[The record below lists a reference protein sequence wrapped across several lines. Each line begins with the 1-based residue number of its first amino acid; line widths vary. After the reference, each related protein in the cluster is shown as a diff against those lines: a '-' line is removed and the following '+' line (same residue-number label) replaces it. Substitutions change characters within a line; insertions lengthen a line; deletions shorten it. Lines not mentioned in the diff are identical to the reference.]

1 MVDKKKKKMVITTL
15 VCVLVFI
22 AVGYALLTQAI
33 KVGVEGTLNGVWDV
47 YISDI
52 KLKNSTGR
60 AQEVNPASVSN
71 KVNANFEVDLY
82 MPGDSVEYEVTVK
95 NDGNIDAT
103 LRTVTTN
110 ATNTNEDI
118 RFTHTIKQ
126 GEVLKKESETK
137 FTFKIVFDERATTLP
152 TNSDPIEVTMKLD
165 YLQNTGNSLY
175 VPTNITT
182 DNTCFSYNASGV
194 ITKYDYSCGNEVSI
208 PESIDGVNIKSI
220 ANNAF
225 VASDNTKPL
234 QSINMENA
242 SYLTTFSFSDFTNL
256 KHATLPRTL
265 VEIPQMAFFNCP
277 LTTINLPG
285 TVEKIGNYAFKGTS
299 LSGSLYLPNSL
310 KTIGVRAFASLKLT
324 GTLTIP
330 DSVTTIS
337 NEAFNNNKFTKLV
350 IGQNS
355 SLTTIGDYAFS
366 GTSLSGSLY
375 LPNSLKT
382 IGVRAFAS
390 LKLTGT
396 LTIPDSVTTISSEA
410 FYNNKFTKLVIGQNS
425 SLTTIGNNAFRNNQI
440 SNAIALPKSL
450 TTVGYNAFRAN
461 SISKLALN
469 YGLKSIGYEAFESN
483 KITGTINIPVTVE
496 KIDTQA
502 FNSNQIE
509 AVIFNK
515 NSALT
520 TLGSYAFAQNK
531 ISNAIMMPKGLT
543 KISSYVFS
551 NNTISS
557 LSFEEGS
564 VATVIERNAFSAQ
577 SNSIKGKL
585 EIPASVTSIDFWAF
599 TRALNVESLTFGE
612 NSKLTT
618 LGEAVFTNNII
629 KKVVIPS
636 SLVSINWGGQRGS
649 FTQAGI
655 EELIFEEN
663 SHLEKIDALAFQ
675 LNKISKVVIPKSVK
689 TIGVQA
695 FHSNQIASLTFEA
708 GSVLTTV
715 GEQAFSI
722 NALTTEGLGKLPS
735 TLTSLATNAFLRNP
749 GLTQITLTSPTDI
762 EGWPDGGTADV
773 YYGNDKLAKIV
784 YER

>member
-15 VCVLVFI
+15 VCVLVFM

-265 VEIPQMAFFNCP
+265 VEIPQKAFFNCP

-299 LSGSLYLPNSL
+299 FSGSLYLPNSL
-310 KTIGVRAFASLKLT
+310 KTIGIGAFDSLKLT

-337 NEAFNNNKFTKLV
+337 NEAF
-350 IGQNS
+350 
-355 SLTTIGDYAFS
+355 
-366 GTSLSGSLY
+366 
-375 LPNSLKT
+375 
-382 IGVRAFAS
+382 
-390 LKLTGT
+390 
-396 LTIPDSVTTISSEA
+396 
-410 FYNNKFTKLVIGQNS
+410 YNNKFTKLVISQNS

-440 SNAIALPKSL
+440 SNAIALPKSV
-450 TTVGYNAFRAN
+450 TTIGNNTFCNN
-461 SISKLALN
+461 SIPKLALN
-469 YGLKSIGYEAFESN
+469 YGLKSIGNYAFGTN

-496 KIDTQA
+496 KIDAQA
-502 FNSNQIE
+502 FKSNQIK

-520 TLGSYAFAQNK
+520 TLGSYAFYNNK

-564 VATVIERNAFSAQ
+564 VATVIERDAFSTQ

-599 TRALNVESLTFGE
+599 SGALNVESLTFGE

-618 LGEAVFTNNII
+618 LGEAVFTGNTI
-629 KKVVIPS
+629 KKVIIPS
-636 SLVSINWGGQRGS
+636 SLVSINWGGQGGS

-663 SHLEKIDALAFQ
+663 SHLEKIDRLAFQ

-689 TIGVQA
+689 TIGVRA
-695 FHSNQIASLTFEA
+695 FSSNRIASLTFEE
-708 GSVLTTV
+708 GSVLTTI
-715 GEQAFSI
+715 GGGAFS
-722 NALTTEGLGKLPS
+722 NNSLTTEGLGKLPS
-735 TLTSLATNAFLRNP
+735 SLTTLDTSAFVLNSAI
-749 GLTQITLTSPTDI
+749 TQITLTSPTDI
-762 EGWPDGGTADV
+762 EGWPDGGTIDV
-773 YYGNDKLAKIV
+773 SGYNNKFANIV

>member
-265 VEIPQMAFFNCP
+265 VEIPQKAFFNCP

-310 KTIGVRAFASLKLT
+310 KTIGIGVFDSLKLT

-337 NEAFNNNKFTKLV
+337 NEAF
-350 IGQNS
+350 
-355 SLTTIGDYAFS
+355 
-366 GTSLSGSLY
+366 
-375 LPNSLKT
+375 
-382 IGVRAFAS
+382 
-390 LKLTGT
+390 
-396 LTIPDSVTTISSEA
+396 
-410 FYNNKFTKLVIGQNS
+410 YNNKFTKLVISQNS

-440 SNAIALPKSL
+440 SNAIALPKSV
-450 TTVGYNAFRAN
+450 TTIGNNTFCNN
-461 SISKLALN
+461 SIPVLALN
-469 YGLKSIGYEAFESN
+469 YGLKSIGSHAFDTN

-502 FNSNQIE
+502 FKSNQIE

-531 ISNAIMMPKGLT
+531 ISNVIMIPKNLKALQEFT
-543 KISSYVFS
+543 FWSNKISGV
-551 NNTISS
+551 T
-557 LSFEEGS
+557 FEEGS
-564 VATVIERNAFSAQ
+564 QLKSIGKRAFQANRD
-577 SNSIKGKL
+577 SNGSTMTGSL
-585 EIPASVTSIDFWAF
+585 NIPPS
-599 TRALNVESLTFGE
+599 VESVGVMAFKEALKNIDELNFGE
-612 NSKLTT
+612 NSQLKTIYS
-618 LGEAVFTNNII
+618 AAFASSHI
-629 KKVVIPS
+629 KKVTIPKS
-636 SLVSINWGGQRGS
+636 VTTIEK
-649 FTQAGI
+649 TQSQGAAFESAGI
-655 EELIFEEN
+655 EELIFEEGSQLETIDNAVFSQN
-663 SHLEKIDALAFQ
+663 S
-675 LNKISKVVIPKSVK
+675 ISKVVIPKSVK
-689 TIGVQA
+689 TINSSA
-695 FHSNQIASLTFEA
+695 FYRNRISSLTFEE
-708 GSVLTTV
+708 GSQLTTI
-715 GEQAFSI
+715 GNEAFNNNS
-722 NALTTEGLGKLPS
+722 LTNDGLGKLPS
-735 TLTSLATNAFLRNP
+735 TLTTLATNAFILNP
-749 GLTQITLTSPTDI
+749 SLTKITLTSPTDI
-762 EGWPDGGTADV
+762 EGWPDGSTVDGKTV
-773 YYGNDKLAKIV
+773 T

>member
-15 VCVLVFI
+15 VSVLVFI

-242 SYLTTFSFSDFTNL
+242 SYLTTFSFSNFTNL

-265 VEIPQMAFFNCP
+265 VEIPQKAFFNCP

-285 TVEKIGNYAFKGTS
+285 TVEKIDNYAFKGTS

-310 KTIGVRAFASLKLT
+310 KTIGISAFDSLKLT

-330 DSVTTIS
+330 DSVTTIL
-337 NEAFNNNKFTKLV
+337 N
-350 IGQNS
+350 
-355 SLTTIGDYAFS
+355 
-366 GTSLSGSLY
+366 
-375 LPNSLKT
+375 
-382 IGVRAFAS
+382 
-390 LKLTGT
+390 
-396 LTIPDSVTTISSEA
+396 EA
-410 FYNNKFTKLVIGQNS
+410 FYNNKFTKLVIGPNS
-425 SLTTIGNNAFRNNQI
+425 GLTTIGNNAFRNNQI

-450 TTVGYNAFRAN
+450 TTVGNSAFRDN

-469 YGLKSIGYEAFESN
+469 YGLKSIGTCTFEAN

-496 KIDTQA
+496 KIDAQA
-502 FNSNQIE
+502 FKSNQIE
-509 AVIFNK
+509 AVIFSK

-520 TLGSYAFAQNK
+520 TLGSYAFSNNK

-564 VATVIERNAFSAQ
+564 VATVIERNAFSGQAK
-577 SNSIKGKL
+577 SIKGTL

-599 TRALNVESLTFGE
+599 TGALDVNLLTFGE
-612 NSKLTT
+612 NSKLIT

-636 SLVSINWGGQRGS
+636 SLVTVGSGGQGGA
-649 FTQAGI
+649 FTNAGI

-663 SHLEKIDALAFQ
+663 SHLETIATRAFQ
-675 LNKISKVVIPKSVK
+675 LNKISSVVIPKSVK
-689 TIGVQA
+689 TIGTQA
-695 FHSNQIASLTFEA
+695 FHANRIASLTFEA
-708 GSVLTTV
+708 GSVLTTI
-715 GEQAFSI
+715 GDQAFSL
-722 NALTTEGLGKLPS
+722 NALTTEGLGKLPN
-735 TLTSLATNAFLRNP
+735 TLTSLVTNAFSGNAR
-749 GLTQITLTSPTDI
+749 LTQITLTSPTDI
-762 EGWPDGGTADV
+762 EGWPDGGTV
-773 YYGNDKLAKIV
+773 NGKTV
-784 YER
+784 TYER

>member
-220 ANNAF
+220 ATNAF

-265 VEIPQMAFFNCP
+265 VEIPQKAFFNCP

-310 KTIGVRAFASLKLT
+310 KTIGISAFE
-324 GTLTIP
+324 G
-330 DSVTTIS
+330 
-337 NEAFNNNKFTKLV
+337 
-350 IGQNS
+350 
-355 SLTTIGDYAFS
+355 
-366 GTSLSGSLY
+366 
-375 LPNSLKT
+375 
-382 IGVRAFAS
+382 

-469 YGLKSIGYEAFESN
+469 YGLRSIGYEAFESN

-496 KIDTQA
+496 KIDAQA
-502 FNSNQIE
+502 FKSNQIE

-520 TLGSYAFAQNK
+520 TLGSYAFSNNK

-564 VATVIERNAFSAQ
+564 VATVIERNAFSGQAK
-577 SNSIKGKL
+577 SIKGKL

-599 TRALNVESLTFGE
+599 TGALDVNLLTFGE
-612 NSKLTT
+612 NSKLIT

-636 SLVSINWGGQRGS
+636 SLVTVGSGGQGGA
-649 FTQAGI
+649 FTNAGI

-663 SHLEKIDALAFQ
+663 SHLETIATRAFQ
-675 LNKISKVVIPKSVK
+675 INKISSVVIPKSVK
-689 TIGVQA
+689 TISFNA
-695 FHSNQIASLTFEA
+695 FGNNAIKNLSFEA
-708 GSVLTTV
+708 GSVLTTI
-715 GEQAFSI
+715 GDQAFSL

-735 TLTSLATNAFLRNP
+735 TLTSLGINTFSGNAR
-749 GLTQITLTSPTDI
+749 LTQITLTSPTDI
-762 EGWPDGGTADV
+762 EGWPDGGTVDV
-773 YYGNDKLAKIV
+773 YYGKLAKIV

>member
-60 AQEVNPASVSN
+60 AQELNPAYVSN

-242 SYLTTFSFSDFTNL
+242 SYLTTFTFSDFTNL
-256 KHATLPRTL
+256 KYATLPKTL
-265 VEIPQMAFFNCP
+265 VEIPQAAFFNCP
-277 LTTINLPG
+277 LTTINLPD

-310 KTIGVRAFASLKLT
+310 KTIGVGAFDSLKLT

-337 NEAFNNNKFTKLV
+337 N
-350 IGQNS
+350 
-355 SLTTIGDYAFS
+355 
-366 GTSLSGSLY
+366 
-375 LPNSLKT
+375 
-382 IGVRAFAS
+382 
-390 LKLTGT
+390 
-396 LTIPDSVTTISSEA
+396 EA

-440 SNAIALPKSL
+440 SNAIVLPKSVI
-450 TTVGYNAFRAN
+450 TIGNNTFCNN

-469 YGLKSIGYEAFESN
+469 YGLKSIGNYAFGTN

-496 KIDTQA
+496 KIDAQA
-502 FNSNQIE
+502 FQSNQIE

-515 NSALT
+515 NSTLT
-520 TLGSYAFAQNK
+520 TLGSYAFAENK
-531 ISNAIMMPKGLT
+531 ISNVIMIPKNLKALQEFT
-543 KISSYVFS
+543 FFSNKISGV
-551 NNTISS
+551 T
-557 LSFEEGS
+557 FEEGS
-564 VATVIERNAFSAQ
+564 QLKSIGKRAFQLNYDSNGATITGSLN
-577 SNSIKGKL
+577 
-585 EIPASVTSIDFWAF
+585 IPPS
-599 TRALNVESLTFGE
+599 VESIGSMAFKEALKNIDELNFGE
-612 NSKLTT
+612 NSQLKTISN
-618 LGEAVFTNNII
+618 AAFASSHI
-629 KKVVIPS
+629 KKVTIPKS
-636 SLVSINWGGQRGS
+636 VTTMERNMSQGAAFES
-649 FTQAGI
+649 AGI
-655 EELIFEEN
+655 EELIFEEGSQLETIDNAVFSQN
-663 SHLEKIDALAFQ
+663 S
-675 LNKISKVVIPKSVK
+675 ISKVVIPKSVK
-689 TIGVQA
+689 TINSRA
-695 FHSNQIASLTFEA
+695 FYRNRISSLTFEE
-708 GSVLTTV
+708 GSQLTTI
-715 GEQAFSI
+715 GNEAFNNNS
-722 NALTTEGLGKLPS
+722 LTNDGLGKLPS
-735 TLTSLATNAFLRNP
+735 TLTTLATNAFILNP
-749 GLTQITLTSPTDI
+749 SLTKITLTSPTDI
-762 EGWPDGGTADV
+762 EGWPDGSTVDGKTV
-773 YYGNDKLAKIV
+773 T

>member
-220 ANNAF
+220 ATNAF

-265 VEIPQMAFFNCP
+265 VEIPQKAFFNCP

-285 TVEKIGNYAFKGTS
+285 TVEKIGNYAFKKTS

-310 KTIGVRAFASLKLT
+310 KTIGIGAFDSLKLT

-337 NEAFNNNKFTKLV
+337 NEAF
-350 IGQNS
+350 
-355 SLTTIGDYAFS
+355 
-366 GTSLSGSLY
+366 
-375 LPNSLKT
+375 
-382 IGVRAFAS
+382 
-390 LKLTGT
+390 
-396 LTIPDSVTTISSEA
+396 
-410 FYNNKFTKLVIGQNS
+410 YNNKFTKLVISQNS

-440 SNAIALPKSL
+440 SNAIALPKSV
-450 TTVGYNAFRAN
+450 TTIGNNTFCNN
-461 SISKLALN
+461 SIPELALN
-469 YGLKSIGYEAFESN
+469 YGLKSIGNYAFGTN

-496 KIDTQA
+496 KIDAQA
-502 FNSNQIE
+502 FKSNQIE

-515 NSALT
+515 DSALT
-520 TLGSYAFAQNK
+520 TLGSYAFSQNK

-564 VATVIERNAFSAQ
+564 VATVIERNAFSGQAK
-577 SNSIKGKL
+577 SIKGTL

-599 TRALNVESLTFGE
+599 TGALDVNLLTFGE
-612 NSKLTT
+612 NSKLIT

-636 SLVSINWGGQRGS
+636 SLVTVGSGGQGGA
-649 FTQAGI
+649 FTNAGI

-663 SHLEKIDALAFQ
+663 SHLETIETRAFQ
-675 LNKISKVVIPKSVK
+675 INKISSVVIPKSVK
-689 TIGVQA
+689 TISFNA
-695 FHSNQIASLTFEA
+695 FSHNTIKNLSFEA
-708 GSVLTTV
+708 GSVLTTI
-715 GEQAFSI
+715 GKEAFSL
-722 NALTTEGLGKLPS
+722 NALTTEGLGKLPN
-735 TLTSLATNAFLRNP
+735 TLTSLATNAFSANA

-762 EGWPDGGTADV
+762 EGWPDGGTVDV
-773 YYGNDKLAKIV
+773 YYGKLAKIV

>member
-15 VCVLVFI
+15 VCVLVFM

-220 ANNAF
+220 ANDAF

-256 KHATLPRTL
+256 KHTTLPKTL
-265 VEIPQMAFFNCP
+265 VEIPQAAFFNCP
-277 LTTINLPG
+277 LTTINLPD
-285 TVEKIGNYAFKGTS
+285 TVEKIDNYAFGGTS

-310 KTIGVRAFASLKLT
+310 KTIGISAFEGLKLT

-337 NEAFNNNKFTKLV
+337 N
-350 IGQNS
+350 
-355 SLTTIGDYAFS
+355 
-366 GTSLSGSLY
+366 
-375 LPNSLKT
+375 
-382 IGVRAFAS
+382 
-390 LKLTGT
+390 
-396 LTIPDSVTTISSEA
+396 EA

-469 YGLKSIGYEAFESN
+469 YGLKSIGYEAFEGN

-496 KIDTQA
+496 KIDAQA
-502 FNSNQIE
+502 FRFNQIE

-520 TLGSYAFAQNK
+520 TLGYYAFAQNK
-531 ISNAIMMPKGLT
+531 ISNVIMIPKNLKAIQEFT
-543 KISSYVFS
+543 FWSNIISGV
-551 NNTISS
+551 T
-557 LSFEEGS
+557 FEEGS
-564 VATVIERNAFSAQ
+564 QLKSIGKRAFQANYDSNGATITGSLN
-577 SNSIKGKL
+577 
-585 EIPASVTSIDFWAF
+585 IPPS
-599 TRALNVESLTFGE
+599 VESIGFMAFKEALKNIDELNFGE
-612 NSKLTT
+612 NSQLKTIYS
-618 LGEAVFTNNII
+618 AAFASSHI
-629 KKVVIPS
+629 KKVTIPKS
-636 SLVSINWGGQRGS
+636 VTTIEK
-649 FTQAGI
+649 TQSQGAAFESAGI
-655 EELIFEEN
+655 EELIFEEGSQLETIDNAVFSQN
-663 SHLEKIDALAFQ
+663 S
-675 LNKISKVVIPKSVK
+675 ISKVVIPKSVK
-689 TIGVQA
+689 TINPLA
-695 FHSNQIASLTFEA
+695 FYRNRISSLTFEE
-708 GSVLTTV
+708 GSQLTTI
-715 GEQAFSI
+715 GNGAFNNNS
-722 NALTTEGLGKLPS
+722 LTNDGLGKLPS
-735 TLTSLATNAFLRNP
+735 TLTTLATNAFISNP
-749 GLTQITLTSPTDI
+749 SLTKITLTSPTDI
-762 EGWPDGGTADV
+762 DGWADGSTVDGKTV
-773 YYGNDKLAKIV
+773 T

>member
-242 SYLTTFSFSDFTNL
+242 SYLTTFSFSNFTNL

-265 VEIPQMAFFNCP
+265 VEIPQKAFFNCP

-285 TVEKIGNYAFKGTS
+285 TVEKIDNYAFKGTS

-310 KTIGVRAFASLKLT
+310 KTIGISAFEGLKLT
-324 GTLTIP
+324 RTLTIP

-337 NEAFNNNKFTKLV
+337 NEAFYNDKFTKLV
-350 IGQNS
+350 IG
-355 SLTTIGDYAFS
+355 
-366 GTSLSGSLY
+366 
-375 LPNSLKT
+375 P
-382 IGVRAFAS
+382 
-390 LKLTGT
+390 
-396 LTIPDSVTTISSEA
+396 
-410 FYNNKFTKLVIGQNS
+410 NS

-461 SISKLALN
+461 SIPKLALN

-502 FNSNQIE
+502 FRKNQIE

-520 TLGSYAFAQNK
+520 TLGSYAFSNNK

-564 VATVIERNAFSAQ
+564 VATVIERNAFSDQAK
-577 SNSIKGKL
+577 SIKGTL
-585 EIPASVTSIDFWAF
+585 EIPASVTSINFWAF
-599 TRALNVESLTFGE
+599 TGALNVESLTFGE
-612 NSKLTT
+612 NSKLIT

-636 SLVSINWGGQRGS
+636 SLVTIGSGGQGGA
-649 FTQAGI
+649 FTNAGI

-663 SHLEKIDALAFQ
+663 SHLETIATRAFQ
-675 LNKISKVVIPKSVK
+675 INKISSVVIPKSVK
-689 TIGVQA
+689 TISFNA
-695 FHSNQIASLTFEA
+695 FGNNTIKNLSFEA

-715 GEQAFSI
+715 GEQAFSM
-722 NALTTEGLGKLPS
+722 NALTTEGLGKLPN
-735 TLTSLATNAFLRNP
+735 TLTSLGINTFSGNAR
-749 GLTQITLTSPTDI
+749 LTQITLTSPTDI
-762 EGWPDGGTADV
+762 EGWPDGGTVDV
-773 YYGNDKLAKIV
+773 YYGKLAKIV

>member
-15 VCVLVFI
+15 VCVLVFM

-265 VEIPQMAFFNCP
+265 VEIPQKAFFNCP

-310 KTIGVRAFASLKLT
+310 KTIGISAFEGLKLT

-337 NEAFNNNKFTKLV
+337 NEAF
-350 IGQNS
+350 
-355 SLTTIGDYAFS
+355 
-366 GTSLSGSLY
+366 
-375 LPNSLKT
+375 
-382 IGVRAFAS
+382 
-390 LKLTGT
+390 
-396 LTIPDSVTTISSEA
+396 
-410 FYNNKFTKLVIGQNS
+410 YNDKFTKLVIGQNS

-496 KIDTQA
+496 KIDAQA
-502 FNSNQIE
+502 FRLNQIE

-520 TLGSYAFAQNK
+520 TLGYYAFAQNK
-531 ISNAIMMPKGLT
+531 ISNVIMIPKNLKAIQEFT
-543 KISSYVFS
+543 FWSNIISGV
-551 NNTISS
+551 T
-557 LSFEEGS
+557 FEEGS
-564 VATVIERNAFSAQ
+564 QLKSIGKRAFQFNYDSNGATITGSLN
-577 SNSIKGKL
+577 
-585 EIPASVTSIDFWAF
+585 IPPS
-599 TRALNVESLTFGE
+599 VESIGFMAFKEALKNIDELNFGE
-612 NSKLTT
+612 NSQLKTIYS
-618 LGEAVFTNNII
+618 AAFASSHI
-629 KKVVIPS
+629 KKVTIPKS
-636 SLVSINWGGQRGS
+636 VTTIEK
-649 FTQAGI
+649 TQSQGAAFESAGI
-655 EELIFEEN
+655 EELIFEEGSQLETIDNAVFSQN
-663 SHLEKIDALAFQ
+663 S
-675 LNKISKVVIPKSVK
+675 ISKVVIPKSVK
-689 TIGVQA
+689 TINPLA
-695 FHSNQIASLTFEA
+695 FYRNRISSLTFEE
-708 GSVLTTV
+708 GSQLTTI
-715 GEQAFSI
+715 GNEAFNNNS
-722 NALTTEGLGKLPS
+722 LTNDGLGKLPS
-735 TLTSLATNAFLRNP
+735 TLTTLATNAFISNP
-749 GLTQITLTSPTDI
+749 SLTKITLTSPTDI
-762 EGWPDGGTADV
+762 DGWADGSTVDGKTV
-773 YYGNDKLAKIV
+773 T

>member
-265 VEIPQMAFFNCP
+265 VEIPQKAFFNCP

-310 KTIGVRAFASLKLT
+310 KTIGISAFE
-324 GTLTIP
+324 G
-330 DSVTTIS
+330 
-337 NEAFNNNKFTKLV
+337 
-350 IGQNS
+350 
-355 SLTTIGDYAFS
+355 
-366 GTSLSGSLY
+366 
-375 LPNSLKT
+375 
-382 IGVRAFAS
+382 

-502 FNSNQIE
+502 FKSNQIE

-520 TLGSYAFAQNK
+520 TLGSYAFSNNK

-564 VATVIERNAFSAQ
+564 VATVIERNAFSEQAK
-577 SNSIKGKL
+577 SIKGTL

-599 TRALNVESLTFGE
+599 TGALDVNLLTFGE
-612 NSKLTT
+612 NSKLIT

-636 SLVSINWGGQRGS
+636 SLVTVGSGGQGGA
-649 FTQAGI
+649 FTNAGI

-663 SHLEKIDALAFQ
+663 SHLETIETRAFQ
-675 LNKISKVVIPKSVK
+675 INKISSVVIPKSVK
-689 TIGVQA
+689 TISFNA
-695 FHSNQIASLTFEA
+695 FGNNAIKNLSFEA
-708 GSVLTTV
+708 GSVLTTI
-715 GEQAFSI
+715 GDQAFSL
-722 NALTTEGLGKLPS
+722 NALTTEGLGKLPN
-735 TLTSLATNAFLRNP
+735 TLTSLATNAFSANA
-749 GLTQITLTSPTDI
+749 GLTQITLTSPTDL
-762 EGWPDGGTADV
+762 EGWPDGGTVDV
-773 YYGNDKLAKIV
+773 YYGKLAKIV

>member
-60 AQEVNPASVSN
+60 AQELNPAYVSN

-103 LRTVTTN
+103 LRTIATN

-137 FTFKIVFDERATTLP
+137 FTFKIVFDEKATTLP
-152 TNSDPIEVTMKLD
+152 INSDPIEVTMKLD

-208 PESIDGVNIKSI
+208 PESIDGVNINSI

-242 SYLTTFSFSDFTNL
+242 SYLTTFTFSDFTNL
-256 KHATLPRTL
+256 KYATLPKTL
-265 VEIPQMAFFNCP
+265 VEIPQKAFFNCP
-277 LTTINLPG
+277 LTTINLPD
-285 TVEKIGNYAFKGTS
+285 TVEKIDNYAFKGTS
-299 LSGSLYLPNSL
+299 LSGSLYLPKSL
-310 KTIGVRAFASLKLT
+310 KTIGVGAFDSLKLT

-337 NEAFNNNKFTKLV
+337 NEAF
-350 IGQNS
+350 
-355 SLTTIGDYAFS
+355 
-366 GTSLSGSLY
+366 
-375 LPNSLKT
+375 
-382 IGVRAFAS
+382 
-390 LKLTGT
+390 
-396 LTIPDSVTTISSEA
+396 
-410 FYNNKFTKLVIGQNS
+410 YNNKFTKLVISQNS

-450 TTVGYNAFRAN
+450 TTIGYNAFRAN

-469 YGLKSIGYEAFESN
+469 YGLRSIGYEAFESN

-502 FNSNQIE
+502 FKSNQIE

-551 NNTISS
+551 SNTISS

-564 VATVIERNAFSAQ
+564 VATVIERNAFSDQA
-577 SNSIKGKL
+577 NSIKGTL
-585 EIPASVTSIDFWAF
+585 EIPASVTSINFWAF
-599 TRALNVESLTFGE
+599 THALNVESLTFGE

-636 SLVSINWGGQRGS
+636 SLVTVGSGGQGGA
-649 FTQAGI
+649 FTNAGI

-663 SHLEKIDALAFQ
+663 SHLETIATRAFQ
-675 LNKISKVVIPKSVK
+675 INKISSVVIPKSVK
-689 TIGVQA
+689 TISFNA
-695 FHSNQIASLTFEA
+695 FGNNAIKNLSFEA
-708 GSVLTTV
+708 GSVLTTI
-715 GEQAFSI
+715 GEQAFSS
-722 NALTTEGLGKLPS
+722 NALTTEGLGKLPN
-735 TLTSLATNAFLRNP
+735 TLTSLGTNAFSANK
-749 GLTQITLTSPTDI
+749 GLTQITLTSPTDL
-762 EGWPDGGTADV
+762 EGWTNGSTVDGKTV
-773 YYGNDKLAKIV
+773 T

>member
-15 VCVLVFI
+15 ACVLVFI

-33 KVGVEGTLNGVWDV
+33 KVVLEGTLNGVWDV

-182 DNTCFSYNASGV
+182 DNTCFSYNTSGV

-225 VASDNTKPL
+225 VASDNTRPL

-265 VEIPQMAFFNCP
+265 VEIPQKAFFNCP
-277 LTTINLPG
+277 LTTINLPD

-310 KTIGVRAFASLKLT
+310 KTIGIGAFDSLKLT

-355 SLTTIGDYAFS
+355 SLTTIG
-366 GTSLSGSLY
+366 
-375 LPNSLKT
+375 
-382 IGVRAFAS
+382 
-390 LKLTGT
+390 
-396 LTIPDSVTTISSEA
+396 
-410 FYNNKFTKLVIGQNS
+410 
-425 SLTTIGNNAFRNNQI
+425 NNAFRNNQI
-440 SNAIALPKSL
+440 SNAIALPKL
-450 TTVGYNAFRAN
+450 VATVGYNAFRAN
-461 SISKLALN
+461 SIPKLALN

-502 FNSNQIE
+502 FRKNQIE

-520 TLGSYAFAQNK
+520 TLGSYAFAGNK

-564 VATVIERNAFSAQ
+564 VATVIERNAFSDQAK
-577 SNSIKGKL
+577 SIKGTL
-585 EIPASVTSIDFWAF
+585 EIPASVTSINFWAF
-599 TRALNVESLTFGE
+599 TGALNVESLTFGE
-612 NSKLTT
+612 NSKLIT

-636 SLVSINWGGQRGS
+636 SLVTIGSGGQGGA
-649 FTQAGI
+649 FTNAGI

-663 SHLEKIDALAFQ
+663 SHLETIATRAFQ
-675 LNKISKVVIPKSVK
+675 INKISSVVIPKSVK
-689 TIGVQA
+689 TIGNQA
-695 FHSNQIASLTFEA
+695 FGNNTIKNLSFEA

-715 GEQAFSI
+715 GEQAFSM
-722 NALTTEGLGKLPS
+722 NALTTEGLGKFPS
-735 TLTSLATNAFLRNP
+735 TLTSLGTNAFSGNS

-762 EGWPDGGTADV
+762 EGWPDGGTVDV
-773 YYGNDKLAKIV
+773 YYGKLAKIV

>member
-137 FTFKIVFDERATTLP
+137 FTFKIMFDERATTLP

-265 VEIPQMAFFNCP
+265 VEIPQKAFFNCP

-285 TVEKIGNYAFKGTS
+285 TVEKIGNYAFEGTS

-310 KTIGVRAFASLKLT
+310 KAIGM
-324 GTLTIP
+324 G
-330 DSVTTIS
+330 
-337 NEAFNNNKFTKLV
+337 
-350 IGQNS
+350 
-355 SLTTIGDYAFS
+355 
-366 GTSLSGSLY
+366 
-375 LPNSLKT
+375 
-382 IGVRAFAS
+382 AFAS

-410 FYNNKFTKLVIGQNS
+410 FYNNKFTKLVIGPNS

-531 ISNAIMMPKGLT
+531 ISNVIMIPKNLKVIQEFT
-543 KISSYVFS
+543 FWSNIISGV
-551 NNTISS
+551 T
-557 LSFEEGS
+557 FEEGS
-564 VATVIERNAFSAQ
+564 QLKSIGKRAFQFNYDSNGATITGSLN
-577 SNSIKGKL
+577 
-585 EIPASVTSIDFWAF
+585 IPPS
-599 TRALNVESLTFGE
+599 VESVGFMAFKEALKNIDELNFGE
-612 NSKLTT
+612 NSQLKTIYSAAF
-618 LGEAVFTNNII
+618 AVSHI
-629 KKVVIPS
+629 KKVTIPKS
-636 SLVSINWGGQRGS
+636 VTTMERNMSQGAAFQS
-649 FTQAGI
+649 AGI
-655 EELIFEEN
+655 KELIFEEGSQLETIDNAVFSQN
-663 SHLEKIDALAFQ
+663 S
-675 LNKISKVVIPKSVK
+675 ISKVVIPKSVK
-689 TIGVQA
+689 TINPLA
-695 FHSNQIASLTFEA
+695 FYRNRISSLTFEE
-708 GSVLTTV
+708 GSQLTTI
-715 GEQAFSI
+715 GNEAFNNNS
-722 NALTTEGLGKLPS
+722 LTNDGLGKLPS
-735 TLTSLATNAFLRNP
+735 TLTTLATNAFISNP
-749 GLTQITLTSPTDI
+749 SLTKITLTSPTDI
-762 EGWPDGGTADV
+762 DGWADGSTVDGKTV
-773 YYGNDKLAKIV
+773 T

>member
-220 ANNAF
+220 ANDAF

-256 KHATLPRTL
+256 KHTTLPKTL
-265 VEIPQMAFFNCP
+265 VEIPQAAFFNCP
-277 LTTINLPG
+277 LTTINLPD
-285 TVEKIGNYAFKGTS
+285 TVEKIDNYAFGGTS

-310 KTIGVRAFASLKLT
+310 KTIGISAFE
-324 GTLTIP
+324 G
-330 DSVTTIS
+330 
-337 NEAFNNNKFTKLV
+337 
-350 IGQNS
+350 
-355 SLTTIGDYAFS
+355 
-366 GTSLSGSLY
+366 
-375 LPNSLKT
+375 
-382 IGVRAFAS
+382 

-469 YGLKSIGYEAFESN
+469 YGLKSIGYEAFEGN

-496 KIDTQA
+496 KIDAQA
-502 FNSNQIE
+502 FRLNQIE

-520 TLGSYAFAQNK
+520 TLGYYAFAQNK
-531 ISNAIMMPKGLT
+531 ISNVIMIPKNLKAIQEFT
-543 KISSYVFS
+543 FWSNIISGV
-551 NNTISS
+551 T
-557 LSFEEGS
+557 FEEGS
-564 VATVIERNAFSAQ
+564 QLKSIGKRAFQFNYDSNGATITGSLN
-577 SNSIKGKL
+577 
-585 EIPASVTSIDFWAF
+585 IPPS
-599 TRALNVESLTFGE
+599 VESIGFMAFKEALKNIDELNFGE
-612 NSKLTT
+612 NSQLKTIYS
-618 LGEAVFTNNII
+618 AAFASSHI
-629 KKVVIPS
+629 KKVTIPKS
-636 SLVSINWGGQRGS
+636 VTTIEK
-649 FTQAGI
+649 TQSQGAAFESAGI
-655 EELIFEEN
+655 EELIFEEGSQLETIDNAVFSQN
-663 SHLEKIDALAFQ
+663 S
-675 LNKISKVVIPKSVK
+675 ISKVVIPKSVK
-689 TIGVQA
+689 TINPLA
-695 FHSNQIASLTFEA
+695 FYRNRISSLTFEE
-708 GSVLTTV
+708 GSQLTTI
-715 GEQAFSI
+715 GNGAFNNNS
-722 NALTTEGLGKLPS
+722 LTNDGLGKLPS
-735 TLTSLATNAFLRNP
+735 TLTTLATNAFISNP
-749 GLTQITLTSPTDI
+749 SLTKITLTSPIDI
-762 EGWPDGGTADV
+762 DGWADGSTVDGKTV
-773 YYGNDKLAKIV
+773 T

>member
-15 VCVLVFI
+15 ACVLVFI

-33 KVGVEGTLNGVWDV
+33 KVGLEGTLNGVWDV

-256 KHATLPRTL
+256 KYATLPKTL
-265 VEIPQMAFFNCP
+265 VEIPQEAFLNCP
-277 LTTINLPG
+277 LTTINLPD
-285 TVEKIGNYAFKGTS
+285 TVEK
-299 LSGSLYLPNSL
+299 
-310 KTIGVRAFASLKLT
+310 
-324 GTLTIP
+324 
-330 DSVTTIS
+330 
-337 NEAFNNNKFTKLV
+337 
-350 IGQNS
+350 
-355 SLTTIGDYAFS
+355 IGDYAFS

-382 IGVRAFAS
+382 IGISAFNS

-396 LTIPDSVTTISSEA
+396 LTIPDSVTTISNEA

-440 SNAIALPKSL
+440 SNAIALPKSVA
-450 TTVGYNAFRAN
+450 TIGNNTFRTN
-461 SISKLALN
+461 SIPKLALN
-469 YGLKSIGYEAFESN
+469 YGLKSIGYEAFEEN
-483 KITGTINIPVTVE
+483 KITGTINIPVTIE
-496 KIDTQA
+496 KIDTKA
-502 FNSNQIE
+502 FGSNQIE

-520 TLGSYAFAQNK
+520 TLGSWAFAQNK
-531 ISNAIMMPKGLT
+531 ISNVIMIPKNLKAIQEFT
-543 KISSYVFS
+543 FFS
-551 NNTISS
+551 NEISGVT
-557 LSFEEGS
+557 FEEGS
-564 VATVIERNAFSAQ
+564 QLKSIGKRAFQANRD
-577 SNSIKGKL
+577 SNGLTITGSL
-585 EIPASVTSIDFWAF
+585 NIPPS
-599 TRALNVESLTFGE
+599 VESVGFMAFKEALKNIDELNFGE
-612 NSKLTT
+612 NSQLKTIYS
-618 LGEAVFTNNII
+618 AAFASSHI
-629 KKVVIPS
+629 KKVTIPKS
-636 SLVSINWGGQRGS
+636 VTTIEK
-649 FTQAGI
+649 TQSQGAAFQEAGI
-655 EELIFEEN
+655 EELIFEEGSQLETIDNAVFSQN
-663 SHLEKIDALAFQ
+663 S
-675 LNKISKVVIPKSVK
+675 ISKVVIPKSVK
-689 TIGVQA
+689 TINSSA
-695 FHSNQIASLTFEA
+695 FYRNRISSLTFEE
-708 GSVLTTV
+708 GSQLTTI
-715 GEQAFSI
+715 GNEAF
-722 NALTTEGLGKLPS
+722 NRNLLTNDGLGKLPS
-735 TLTSLATNAFLRNP
+735 TLTTLATNAFISNP
-749 GLTQITLTSPTDI
+749 SLTKITLTSPTDI
-762 EGWPDGGTADV
+762 DGWADGSTVDGKTV
-773 YYGNDKLAKIV
+773 T

>member
-220 ANNAF
+220 ATNAF

-265 VEIPQMAFFNCP
+265 VEIPQKAFFNCP

-310 KTIGVRAFASLKLT
+310 KTIGISAFE
-324 GTLTIP
+324 G
-330 DSVTTIS
+330 
-337 NEAFNNNKFTKLV
+337 
-350 IGQNS
+350 
-355 SLTTIGDYAFS
+355 
-366 GTSLSGSLY
+366 
-375 LPNSLKT
+375 
-382 IGVRAFAS
+382 

-496 KIDTQA
+496 KIDAQA
-502 FNSNQIE
+502 FKSNQIE

-515 NSALT
+515 DSALT
-520 TLGSYAFAQNK
+520 TLGSYAFSNNK

-564 VATVIERNAFSAQ
+564 VATVIERNAFSGQAK
-577 SNSIKGKL
+577 SIKGTL

-599 TRALNVESLTFGE
+599 TGALDVNLLTFGE
-612 NSKLTT
+612 NSKLIT

-636 SLVSINWGGQRGS
+636 SLVTVGSGGQGGA
-649 FTQAGI
+649 FTNAGI

-663 SHLEKIDALAFQ
+663 SHLETIETRAFQ
-675 LNKISKVVIPKSVK
+675 INKISSVVIPKSVK
-689 TIGVQA
+689 TISFNA
-695 FHSNQIASLTFEA
+695 FGNNAIKNLSFEA
-708 GSVLTTV
+708 GSVLTTI
-715 GEQAFSI
+715 GEQAFSL
-722 NALTTEGLGKLPS
+722 NALTTEGLGKLPN
-735 TLTSLATNAFLRNP
+735 TLTSLATNAFSANA
-749 GLTQITLTSPTDI
+749 GLTQITLTSPTDL
-762 EGWPDGGTADV
+762 EGWPDGGTVDV
-773 YYGNDKLAKIV
+773 YYGKLAKIV

>member
-60 AQEVNPASVSN
+60 AHEVNPASVSN

-265 VEIPQMAFFNCP
+265 VEIPQKAFFNCP

-285 TVEKIGNYAFKGTS
+285 TVEKIGNYAFKRTS

-310 KTIGVRAFASLKLT
+310 KTIGIGAFDSLKLT

-337 NEAFNNNKFTKLV
+337 NEAF
-350 IGQNS
+350 
-355 SLTTIGDYAFS
+355 
-366 GTSLSGSLY
+366 
-375 LPNSLKT
+375 
-382 IGVRAFAS
+382 
-390 LKLTGT
+390 
-396 LTIPDSVTTISSEA
+396 
-410 FYNNKFTKLVIGQNS
+410 YNNKFTKLVISQNS

-440 SNAIALPKSL
+440 SNAIALPKSV
-450 TTVGYNAFRAN
+450 TTIGNNTFCNN
-461 SISKLALN
+461 SIPKLALN
-469 YGLKSIGYEAFESN
+469 YGLKSIGNYAFGTN

-496 KIDTQA
+496 KIDAQA
-502 FNSNQIE
+502 FKSNQIK

-520 TLGSYAFAQNK
+520 TLGSYAFYNNK

-564 VATVIERNAFSAQ
+564 VATVIERNAFSTQ

-599 TRALNVESLTFGE
+599 SGALNVESLTFGE

-618 LGEAVFTNNII
+618 LGEAVFTGNTI
-629 KKVVIPS
+629 KKVIIPS
-636 SLVSINWGGQRGS
+636 SLVSINWGGQGGS

-663 SHLEKIDALAFQ
+663 SHLEKIDRLAFQ

-689 TIGVQA
+689 TIGVRA
-695 FHSNQIASLTFEA
+695 FSSNRIASLTFEE
-708 GSVLTTV
+708 GSVLTTI
-715 GEQAFSI
+715 GGGAFST
-722 NALTTEGLGKLPS
+722 NSLTTEGLGKLPS
-735 TLTSLATNAFLRNP
+735 SLTTLDTSAFVLNSAI
-749 GLTQITLTSPTDI
+749 TQITLTSPTDI
-762 EGWPDGGTADV
+762 EGWPDGGTIDV
-773 YYGNDKLAKIV
+773 SGYNNKFANIV

>member
-15 VCVLVFI
+15 VCVLVFM

-256 KHATLPRTL
+256 KHTTLPKTL
-265 VEIPQMAFFNCP
+265 VEIPQAAFFNCP
-277 LTTINLPG
+277 LTTINLPD
-285 TVEKIGNYAFKGTS
+285 TVEKIDNYAFGGTS

-310 KTIGVRAFASLKLT
+310 KTIGISAFEGLKLT

-337 NEAFNNNKFTKLV
+337 N
-350 IGQNS
+350 
-355 SLTTIGDYAFS
+355 
-366 GTSLSGSLY
+366 
-375 LPNSLKT
+375 
-382 IGVRAFAS
+382 
-390 LKLTGT
+390 
-396 LTIPDSVTTISSEA
+396 EA

-469 YGLKSIGYEAFESN
+469 YGLKSIGYEAFEGN

-496 KIDTQA
+496 KIDAQA
-502 FNSNQIE
+502 FRFNQIE

-520 TLGSYAFAQNK
+520 TLGYYAFAQNK
-531 ISNAIMMPKGLT
+531 ISNVIMIPKNLKAIQEFT
-543 KISSYVFS
+543 FWSNIISGV
-551 NNTISS
+551 T
-557 LSFEEGS
+557 FEEGS
-564 VATVIERNAFSAQ
+564 QLKSIGKRAFQANYDSNGATITGSLN
-577 SNSIKGKL
+577 
-585 EIPASVTSIDFWAF
+585 IPPS
-599 TRALNVESLTFGE
+599 VESIGFMAFKEALKNIYELNFGE
-612 NSKLTT
+612 NSQLKTIYS
-618 LGEAVFTNNII
+618 AAFASSHI
-629 KKVVIPS
+629 KKVTIPKS
-636 SLVSINWGGQRGS
+636 VTTIEKNQSQGAAFES
-649 FTQAGI
+649 AGI
-655 EELIFEEN
+655 EELIFEEGSQLETIDNAVFSQN
-663 SHLEKIDALAFQ
+663 S
-675 LNKISKVVIPKSVK
+675 ISKVVIPKSVK
-689 TIGVQA
+689 TINPLA
-695 FHSNQIASLTFEA
+695 FYRNRISSLTFEE
-708 GSVLTTV
+708 GSQLTTI
-715 GEQAFSI
+715 GNGAFNNNS
-722 NALTTEGLGKLPS
+722 LTNDGLGKLPS
-735 TLTSLATNAFLRNP
+735 TLTTLATNAFISNP
-749 GLTQITLTSPTDI
+749 SLTKITLTSPTDI
-762 EGWPDGGTADV
+762 DGWADGSTVDGKTV
-773 YYGNDKLAKIV
+773 T

>member
-22 AVGYALLTQAI
+22 AVGYALLTQAV

-265 VEIPQMAFFNCP
+265 VEIPQKAFFNCP

-310 KTIGVRAFASLKLT
+310 KTIGISAFE
-324 GTLTIP
+324 G
-330 DSVTTIS
+330 
-337 NEAFNNNKFTKLV
+337 
-350 IGQNS
+350 
-355 SLTTIGDYAFS
+355 
-366 GTSLSGSLY
+366 
-375 LPNSLKT
+375 
-382 IGVRAFAS
+382 

-502 FNSNQIE
+502 FKSNQIE

-520 TLGSYAFAQNK
+520 TLGSYAFSNNK

-564 VATVIERNAFSAQ
+564 VATVIERNAFSGQAK
-577 SNSIKGKL
+577 SIKGTL

-599 TRALNVESLTFGE
+599 TGALDVNLLTFGE
-612 NSKLTT
+612 NSKLIT
-618 LGEAVFTNNII
+618 LGDAVFTNNII

-636 SLVSINWGGQRGS
+636 SLVTVGSGGQGGA
-649 FTQAGI
+649 FTNAGI

-663 SHLEKIDALAFQ
+663 SHLETIETRAFQ
-675 LNKISKVVIPKSVK
+675 INKISSVVIPKSVK
-689 TIGVQA
+689 TISFNA
-695 FHSNQIASLTFEA
+695 FGNNAIKNLSFEA
-708 GSVLTTV
+708 GSVLTTI
-715 GEQAFSI
+715 GEQAFSL
-722 NALTTEGLGKLPS
+722 NALTTEGLGKLPN
-735 TLTSLATNAFLRNP
+735 TLTSLATNAFSANA
-749 GLTQITLTSPTDI
+749 GLTQITLTSPTDL
-762 EGWPDGGTADV
+762 EGWPDGGTVDV
-773 YYGNDKLAKIV
+773 YYGKLAKIV

>member
-182 DNTCFSYNASGV
+182 DNTCFSYNARGV

-265 VEIPQMAFFNCP
+265 VEIPQKAFFNCP

-285 TVEKIGNYAFKGTS
+285 TVEKIGNYAFKKTS

-310 KTIGVRAFASLKLT
+310 KTIGIGAFDSLKLT

-337 NEAFNNNKFTKLV
+337 NEAF
-350 IGQNS
+350 
-355 SLTTIGDYAFS
+355 
-366 GTSLSGSLY
+366 
-375 LPNSLKT
+375 
-382 IGVRAFAS
+382 
-390 LKLTGT
+390 
-396 LTIPDSVTTISSEA
+396 
-410 FYNNKFTKLVIGQNS
+410 YNNKFTKLVISQNS

-440 SNAIALPKSL
+440 SNAIVLPKSV
-450 TTVGYNAFRAN
+450 TTIGNNTFCNN
-461 SISKLALN
+461 SIPALALN
-469 YGLKSIGYEAFESN
+469 YGLKSIGNYAFGTN

-502 FNSNQIE
+502 FKSNQIE

-520 TLGSYAFAQNK
+520 TLGSYAFYNNK

-564 VATVIERNAFSAQ
+564 VATVIERDAFSTQ

-599 TRALNVESLTFGE
+599 SGALNVESLTFGE

-618 LGEAVFTNNII
+618 LGEAVFTGNTI
-629 KKVVIPS
+629 KKVIIPS
-636 SLVSINWGGQRGS
+636 SLVSINWGGQGGS

-663 SHLEKIDALAFQ
+663 SHLEKIDRLAFQ

-689 TIGVQA
+689 TIGVRA
-695 FHSNQIASLTFEA
+695 FNGNRITSLTFEE
-708 GSVLTTV
+708 GSVLTTI
-715 GEQAFSI
+715 GGGAFSS
-722 NALTTEGLGKLPS
+722 NSLTTEGLGKLPS
-735 TLTSLATNAFLRNP
+735 SLTTLDTSAFVLNSAI
-749 GLTQITLTSPTDI
+749 TQITLTSPTDI
-762 EGWPDGGTADV
+762 EGWPDGGTIDV
-773 YYGNDKLAKIV
+773 SGYNNKFANIV

>member
-60 AQEVNPASVSN
+60 AQELNPAYVSN

-103 LRTVTTN
+103 LRTIATN

-152 TNSDPIEVTMKLD
+152 INSDPIEVTMKLD

-242 SYLTTFSFSDFTNL
+242 SYLTTFTFSDFTNL
-256 KHATLPRTL
+256 KYATLPRTL
-265 VEIPQMAFFNCP
+265 VEIPQKAFFNCP

-285 TVEKIGNYAFKGTS
+285 TVEKIDNYAFKGTS
-299 LSGSLYLPNSL
+299 LSGSLYLPKSL
-310 KTIGVRAFASLKLT
+310 KTIGVGAFDSLKLT

-337 NEAFNNNKFTKLV
+337 NEAFY
-350 IGQNS
+350 S
-355 SLTTIGDYAFS
+355 
-366 GTSLSGSLY
+366 
-375 LPNSLKT
+375 
-382 IGVRAFAS
+382 
-390 LKLTGT
+390 
-396 LTIPDSVTTISSEA
+396 
-410 FYNNKFTKLVIGQNS
+410 NKFTKLVIGQNS

-440 SNAIALPKSL
+440 SNAIALPKSV
-450 TTVGYNAFRAN
+450 TTIGNNTFCNN
-461 SISKLALN
+461 SIPELALN
-469 YGLKSIGYEAFESN
+469 YGLKSIGNYAFGTN

-496 KIDTQA
+496 KIDAQA
-502 FNSNQIE
+502 FKSNQIE

-531 ISNAIMMPKGLT
+531 ISNVIMIPKNLKVIQEFT
-543 KISSYVFS
+543 FWSNIISGV
-551 NNTISS
+551 T
-557 LSFEEGS
+557 FEEGS
-564 VATVIERNAFSAQ
+564 QLKSIGKRAFQANRDSNGATITGSLN
-577 SNSIKGKL
+577 
-585 EIPASVTSIDFWAF
+585 IPPS
-599 TRALNVESLTFGE
+599 VESIGSMAFKEALKNIDELNFGE
-612 NSKLTT
+612 NSQLKTIYS
-618 LGEAVFTNNII
+618 AAFASSHI
-629 KKVVIPS
+629 KKVTIPKS
-636 SLVSINWGGQRGS
+636 VTTMERNMSQGAAFES
-649 FTQAGI
+649 AGI
-655 EELIFEEN
+655 EELIFEEGSQLETIDNAVFSQN
-663 SHLEKIDALAFQ
+663 S
-675 LNKISKVVIPKSVK
+675 ISKVVIPKSVK
-689 TIGVQA
+689 TINSRA
-695 FHSNQIASLTFEA
+695 FYRNRISSLTFEE
-708 GSVLTTV
+708 GSQLTTI
-715 GEQAFSI
+715 GDEAFNNNS
-722 NALTTEGLGKLPS
+722 LTNDGLGKLPS
-735 TLTSLATNAFLRNP
+735 TLTTLATNAFILNP
-749 GLTQITLTSPTDI
+749 SLTKITLTSPTDI
-762 EGWPDGGTADV
+762 EGWPDGSTVDGKTV
-773 YYGNDKLAKIV
+773 T

>member
-60 AQEVNPASVSN
+60 AQELNPAYVSN

-152 TNSDPIEVTMKLD
+152 INSDPIEVTMKLD

-208 PESIDGVNIKSI
+208 PESIDGVNINSI

-265 VEIPQMAFFNCP
+265 VEIPQTAFFNCP

-299 LSGSLYLPNSL
+299 LSGSLYLPKSL
-310 KTIGVRAFASLKLT
+310 KTIGISAFEGLKLT

-337 NEAFNNNKFTKLV
+337 NEAFYNDKFTKLV
-350 IGQNS
+350 IG
-355 SLTTIGDYAFS
+355 
-366 GTSLSGSLY
+366 
-375 LPNSLKT
+375 P
-382 IGVRAFAS
+382 
-390 LKLTGT
+390 
-396 LTIPDSVTTISSEA
+396 
-410 FYNNKFTKLVIGQNS
+410 NS

-450 TTVGYNAFRAN
+450 TTIGYNAFRAN
-461 SISKLALN
+461 SIPKLALN

-496 KIDTQA
+496 KIDAQA
-502 FNSNQIE
+502 FQSNQIE

-520 TLGSYAFAQNK
+520 TLGSYAFSNNK
-531 ISNAIMMPKGLT
+531 ISNVIMIPKNLKAIQEFT
-543 KISSYVFS
+543 FWSNRISGV
-551 NNTISS
+551 T
-557 LSFEEGS
+557 FEEGS
-564 VATVIERNAFSAQ
+564 Q
-577 SNSIKGKL
+577 
-585 EIPASVTSIDFWAF
+585 
-599 TRALNVESLTFGE
+599 
-612 NSKLTT
+612 LTT
-618 LGEAVFTNNII
+618 IGDEAFNGNLLTN
-629 KKVVIPS
+629 
-636 SLVSINWGGQRGS
+636 
-649 FTQAGI
+649 
-655 EELIFEEN
+655 
-663 SHLEKIDALAFQ
+663 D
-675 LNKISKVVIPKSVK
+675 
-689 TIGVQA
+689 
-695 FHSNQIASLTFEA
+695 
-708 GSVLTTV
+708 
-715 GEQAFSI
+715 
-722 NALTTEGLGKLPS
+722 GLGKLPS
-735 TLTSLATNAFLRNP
+735 TLTTLATNAFILNP
-749 GLTQITLTSPTDI
+749 SLTKITLTSPTDI
-762 EGWPDGGTADV
+762 EGWPDGSTVDGKTV
-773 YYGNDKLAKIV
+773 T

>member
-15 VCVLVFI
+15 ACVLVFI

-33 KVGVEGTLNGVWDV
+33 KVGLEGTLNGVWDV

-182 DNTCFSYNASGV
+182 DNTCFSYNTSGV

-265 VEIPQMAFFNCP
+265 VEIPQKAFFNCP
-277 LTTINLPG
+277 LTTINLPD

-310 KTIGVRAFASLKLT
+310 KTIGIGAFDSLKLT

-337 NEAFNNNKFTKLV
+337 NEAFN
-350 IGQNS
+350 
-355 SLTTIGDYAFS
+355 
-366 GTSLSGSLY
+366 
-375 LPNSLKT
+375 
-382 IGVRAFAS
+382 
-390 LKLTGT
+390 
-396 LTIPDSVTTISSEA
+396 
-410 FYNNKFTKLVIGQNS
+410 NNKFTKLVIGQNS

-461 SISKLALN
+461 SIPKLALN

-502 FNSNQIE
+502 FRKNQIE

-520 TLGSYAFAQNK
+520 TLGSYAFAGNK

-564 VATVIERNAFSAQ
+564 VATVIERNAFSDQAK
-577 SNSIKGKL
+577 SIKGTL
-585 EIPASVTSIDFWAF
+585 EIPASVTSINFWAF
-599 TRALNVESLTFGE
+599 TGALNVESLTFGE
-612 NSKLTT
+612 NSKLIT

-636 SLVSINWGGQRGS
+636 SLVTIGSGGQGGA
-649 FTQAGI
+649 FTNAGI

-663 SHLEKIDALAFQ
+663 SHLETIATRAFQ
-675 LNKISKVVIPKSVK
+675 INKISSVVIPKSVK
-689 TIGVQA
+689 TIGNQA
-695 FHSNQIASLTFEA
+695 FGNNTIKNLSFEA

-715 GEQAFSI
+715 GEQAFSM
-722 NALTTEGLGKLPS
+722 NALTTEGLGKFPS
-735 TLTSLATNAFLRNP
+735 TLTSLGTNAFSGNS

-762 EGWPDGGTADV
+762 EGWPDGGTVDV
-773 YYGNDKLAKIV
+773 YYGKLAKIV

>member
-182 DNTCFSYNASGV
+182 DNTCFSYNARGV

-220 ANNAF
+220 ATNAF

-265 VEIPQMAFFNCP
+265 VEIPQKAFFNCP

-285 TVEKIGNYAFKGTS
+285 TVEKIGNYAFEGTS

-310 KTIGVRAFASLKLT
+310 KAIGM
-324 GTLTIP
+324 G
-330 DSVTTIS
+330 
-337 NEAFNNNKFTKLV
+337 
-350 IGQNS
+350 
-355 SLTTIGDYAFS
+355 
-366 GTSLSGSLY
+366 
-375 LPNSLKT
+375 
-382 IGVRAFAS
+382 AFAS

-410 FYNNKFTKLVIGQNS
+410 FYNNKFTKLVIGPNS

-502 FNSNQIE
+502 FQSNQIE

-531 ISNAIMMPKGLT
+531 ISNVIMIPKNLKALQEFT
-543 KISSYVFS
+543 FWSNIISGV
-551 NNTISS
+551 T
-557 LSFEEGS
+557 FEEGS
-564 VATVIERNAFSAQ
+564 QLKSIGKRAFQFNYDSNGATITGSLN
-577 SNSIKGKL
+577 
-585 EIPASVTSIDFWAF
+585 IPPS
-599 TRALNVESLTFGE
+599 VESVGFMAFKEALKNIDELNFGE
-612 NSKLTT
+612 NSQLKTIYSAAF
-618 LGEAVFTNNII
+618 AVSHI
-629 KKVVIPS
+629 KKVTIPKS
-636 SLVSINWGGQRGS
+636 VTTMERNMSQGAAFQS
-649 FTQAGI
+649 AGI
-655 EELIFEEN
+655 KELIFEEGSQLETIDNAVFSQN
-663 SHLEKIDALAFQ
+663 S
-675 LNKISKVVIPKSVK
+675 ISKVVIPKSVK
-689 TIGVQA
+689 TINPLA
-695 FHSNQIASLTFEA
+695 FYRNRISSLTFEE
-708 GSVLTTV
+708 GSQLTTI
-715 GEQAFSI
+715 GNAAF
-722 NALTTEGLGKLPS
+722 NNNLLTNDGLGKLPS
-735 TLTSLATNAFLRNP
+735 TLTTLATNAFISNP
-749 GLTQITLTSPTDI
+749 SLTKITLTSPTDI
-762 EGWPDGGTADV
+762 DGWADGSTVDGKTV
-773 YYGNDKLAKIV
+773 T

>member
-15 VCVLVFI
+15 VCVLVFM

-242 SYLTTFSFSDFTNL
+242 SYLTTFSFSNFTNL

-265 VEIPQMAFFNCP
+265 VEIPQKAFFNCP

-285 TVEKIGNYAFKGTS
+285 TVEKIDNYAFKGTS
-299 LSGSLYLPNSL
+299 FSGSLYLPNSL
-310 KTIGVRAFASLKLT
+310 KTIGISAFEGLKLT

-337 NEAFNNNKFTKLV
+337 NEAFYNDKFTKLV
-350 IGQNS
+350 IG
-355 SLTTIGDYAFS
+355 
-366 GTSLSGSLY
+366 
-375 LPNSLKT
+375 P
-382 IGVRAFAS
+382 
-390 LKLTGT
+390 
-396 LTIPDSVTTISSEA
+396 
-410 FYNNKFTKLVIGQNS
+410 NS

-461 SISKLALN
+461 SIPKLALN

-496 KIDTQA
+496 KIDAQA
-502 FNSNQIE
+502 FQSNQIE

-515 NSALT
+515 NSTLT

-531 ISNAIMMPKGLT
+531 ISNVIMIPKNLKAIQEFT
-543 KISSYVFS
+543 FWSNRISGV
-551 NNTISS
+551 T
-557 LSFEEGS
+557 FEEGS
-564 VATVIERNAFSAQ
+564 QLKSIGKRAFQANYDSNGATITGSLN
-577 SNSIKGKL
+577 
-585 EIPASVTSIDFWAF
+585 IPPS
-599 TRALNVESLTFGE
+599 VESIGFMAFKEALKNIDELNFGE
-612 NSKLTT
+612 NSQLKTIYS
-618 LGEAVFTNNII
+618 AAFASSHI
-629 KKVVIPS
+629 KKVTIPKS
-636 SLVSINWGGQRGS
+636 VTTIEKNQSQGAAFES
-649 FTQAGI
+649 AGI
-655 EELIFEEN
+655 EELIFEEGSQLETIDNAVFSQN
-663 SHLEKIDALAFQ
+663 S
-675 LNKISKVVIPKSVK
+675 ISKVVIPKSVK
-689 TIGVQA
+689 TINPLA
-695 FHSNQIASLTFEA
+695 FYRNRISSLTFEE
-708 GSVLTTV
+708 GSQLTTI
-715 GEQAFSI
+715 GNGAFNNNS
-722 NALTTEGLGKLPS
+722 LTNDGLGKLPS
-735 TLTSLATNAFLRNP
+735 TLTTLATNAFISNP
-749 GLTQITLTSPTDI
+749 SLTKITLTSPIDI
-762 EGWPDGGTADV
+762 DGWADGSTVDGKTV
-773 YYGNDKLAKIV
+773 T

>member
-15 VCVLVFI
+15 VSVLVFI

-103 LRTVTTN
+103 LRTITTN

-242 SYLTTFSFSDFTNL
+242 SYLTTFSFSNFTNL

-265 VEIPQMAFFNCP
+265 VEIPQKAFFNCP

-285 TVEKIGNYAFKGTS
+285 TVEKIDNYAFKGTS

-310 KTIGVRAFASLKLT
+310 KTIGISAFDSLKLT

-330 DSVTTIS
+330 DSVTTIL
-337 NEAFNNNKFTKLV
+337 N
-350 IGQNS
+350 
-355 SLTTIGDYAFS
+355 
-366 GTSLSGSLY
+366 
-375 LPNSLKT
+375 
-382 IGVRAFAS
+382 
-390 LKLTGT
+390 
-396 LTIPDSVTTISSEA
+396 EA
-410 FYNNKFTKLVIGQNS
+410 FYNNKFTKLVIGPNS
-425 SLTTIGNNAFRNNQI
+425 GLTTIGNNAFRNNQI

-450 TTVGYNAFRAN
+450 TTVGNSAFRDN

-469 YGLKSIGYEAFESN
+469 YGLKSIGTCTFEAN

-496 KIDTQA
+496 KIDAQA
-502 FNSNQIE
+502 FKSNQIE
-509 AVIFNK
+509 AVIFSK

-520 TLGSYAFAQNK
+520 TLGSYAFSQNK

-564 VATVIERNAFSAQ
+564 VATVIERNAFSGQAK
-577 SNSIKGKL
+577 SIKGTL

-599 TRALNVESLTFGE
+599 TGALDINLLTFGE
-612 NSKLTT
+612 NSKLIT

-629 KKVVIPS
+629 KKVVLPS
-636 SLVSINWGGQRGS
+636 SLVTVGSGGQGGA
-649 FTQAGI
+649 FTNAGI

-663 SHLEKIDALAFQ
+663 SHLETIATRAFQ
-675 LNKISKVVIPKSVK
+675 LNKISSVVIPKSVK
-689 TIGVQA
+689 TISAQA
-695 FHSNQIASLTFEA
+695 FHANRIASLTFEA
-708 GSVLTTV
+708 GSVLTTI
-715 GEQAFSI
+715 GDQAFSL
-722 NALTTEGLGKLPS
+722 NALTTEGLGKLPN
-735 TLTSLATNAFLRNP
+735 TLTSLVTNAFSGNAR
-749 GLTQITLTSPTDI
+749 LTQITLTSPTDI
-762 EGWPDGGTADV
+762 EGWPDGGTV
-773 YYGNDKLAKIV
+773 NGKTV
-784 YER
+784 TYER

>member
-103 LRTVTTN
+103 LRTITTN

-242 SYLTTFSFSDFTNL
+242 SYLTTFSFSNFTNL

-265 VEIPQMAFFNCP
+265 VEIPQKAFFNCP

-285 TVEKIGNYAFKGTS
+285 TVEKIDNYAFKGTS

-310 KTIGVRAFASLKLT
+310 KTIGISAFDSLKLT

-330 DSVTTIS
+330 DSVTTIL
-337 NEAFNNNKFTKLV
+337 N
-350 IGQNS
+350 
-355 SLTTIGDYAFS
+355 
-366 GTSLSGSLY
+366 
-375 LPNSLKT
+375 
-382 IGVRAFAS
+382 
-390 LKLTGT
+390 
-396 LTIPDSVTTISSEA
+396 EA
-410 FYNNKFTKLVIGQNS
+410 FYNNKFTKLVIGPNS
-425 SLTTIGNNAFRNNQI
+425 GLTTIGNNAFRNNQI

-450 TTVGYNAFRAN
+450 TTVGNSAFRDN

-469 YGLKSIGYEAFESN
+469 YGLKSIGTCTFEAN

-496 KIDTQA
+496 KIDAQA
-502 FNSNQIE
+502 FKSNQIE
-509 AVIFNK
+509 AVIFSK

-520 TLGSYAFAQNK
+520 TLGSYAFSQNK

-564 VATVIERNAFSAQ
+564 VATVIERNAFSGQAK
-577 SNSIKGKL
+577 SIKGTL

-599 TRALNVESLTFGE
+599 TGALDINLLTFGE
-612 NSKLTT
+612 NSKLIT

-629 KKVVIPS
+629 KKVVLPS
-636 SLVSINWGGQRGS
+636 SLVTVGSGGQGGA
-649 FTQAGI
+649 FTNAGI

-663 SHLEKIDALAFQ
+663 SHLETIATRAFQ
-675 LNKISKVVIPKSVK
+675 LNKISSVVIPKSVK
-689 TIGVQA
+689 TISAQA
-695 FHSNQIASLTFEA
+695 FHANRIASLTFEA
-708 GSVLTTV
+708 GSVLTTI
-715 GEQAFSI
+715 GDQAFSL
-722 NALTTEGLGKLPS
+722 NALTTEGLGKLPN
-735 TLTSLATNAFLRNP
+735 TLTSLVTNAFSGNAR
-749 GLTQITLTSPTDI
+749 LTQITLTSPTDI
-762 EGWPDGGTADV
+762 EGWPDGGTV
-773 YYGNDKLAKIV
+773 NGKTV
-784 YER
+784 TYER

>member
-220 ANNAF
+220 ANDAF

-265 VEIPQMAFFNCP
+265 VEIPQKAFFNCP

-310 KTIGVRAFASLKLT
+310 KTIGIGAFDSLKLT

-337 NEAFNNNKFTKLV
+337 NEAF
-350 IGQNS
+350 
-355 SLTTIGDYAFS
+355 
-366 GTSLSGSLY
+366 
-375 LPNSLKT
+375 
-382 IGVRAFAS
+382 
-390 LKLTGT
+390 
-396 LTIPDSVTTISSEA
+396 
-410 FYNNKFTKLVIGQNS
+410 YNNKFTKLVISQNS

-440 SNAIALPKSL
+440 SNAIALPKSV
-450 TTVGYNAFRAN
+450 TTIGNNTFCNN
-461 SISKLALN
+461 SIPKLALN
-469 YGLKSIGYEAFESN
+469 YGLKSIGNYAFGTN

-502 FNSNQIE
+502 FKSNQIE

-520 TLGSYAFAQNK
+520 TLGSYAFYNNK

-564 VATVIERNAFSAQ
+564 VATVIERNAFSTQ

-599 TRALNVESLTFGE
+599 SGALNVESLTFGE

-618 LGEAVFTNNII
+618 LGEAVFTGNTI
-629 KKVVIPS
+629 KKVIIPS
-636 SLVSINWGGQRGS
+636 SLVSINWGGQGGS
-649 FTQAGI
+649 FTKAGI

-663 SHLEKIDALAFQ
+663 SHLEKIDRLAFQ

-689 TIGVQA
+689 TIGVRA
-695 FHSNQIASLTFEA
+695 FNGNRIASLTFEE
-708 GSVLTTV
+708 GSVLTTIGV
-715 GEQAFSI
+715 GAFS
-722 NALTTEGLGKLPS
+722 NNSLTTEGLGKLPS
-735 TLTSLATNAFLRNP
+735 SLTTLDTSAFVLNSAI
-749 GLTQITLTSPTDI
+749 TQITLTSPTDI
-762 EGWPDGGTADV
+762 EGWPDGGTIDV
-773 YYGNDKLAKIV
+773 SGYNNKFANIV

>member
-242 SYLTTFSFSDFTNL
+242 SYLTTFSFSNFTNL

-265 VEIPQMAFFNCP
+265 VEIPQKAFFNCP

-285 TVEKIGNYAFKGTS
+285 TVEKIDNYAFKGTS

-310 KTIGVRAFASLKLT
+310 KTIGISAFDSLKLT

-330 DSVTTIS
+330 DSVTTIL
-337 NEAFNNNKFTKLV
+337 N
-350 IGQNS
+350 
-355 SLTTIGDYAFS
+355 
-366 GTSLSGSLY
+366 
-375 LPNSLKT
+375 
-382 IGVRAFAS
+382 
-390 LKLTGT
+390 
-396 LTIPDSVTTISSEA
+396 EA
-410 FYNNKFTKLVIGQNS
+410 FYNNKFTKLVIGPNS
-425 SLTTIGNNAFRNNQI
+425 GLTTIGNNAFRNNQI

-450 TTVGYNAFRAN
+450 TTVGNSAFRDN

-469 YGLKSIGYEAFESN
+469 YGLKSIGTCTFEAN

-496 KIDTQA
+496 KIDAQA
-502 FNSNQIE
+502 FKSNQIE

-520 TLGSYAFAQNK
+520 TLGSYAFSQNK

-564 VATVIERNAFSAQ
+564 VATIIERNAFSGQAK
-577 SNSIKGKL
+577 SIKGTL

-599 TRALNVESLTFGE
+599 TGALDVNLLTFGE
-612 NSKLTT
+612 NSKLIT

-636 SLVSINWGGQRGS
+636 SLVTVGSGGQGGA
-649 FTQAGI
+649 FTNAGI

-663 SHLEKIDALAFQ
+663 SHLETIATRAFQ
-675 LNKISKVVIPKSVK
+675 INKISSVVIPKSVK
-689 TIGVQA
+689 TISFNA
-695 FHSNQIASLTFEA
+695 FGHNTIKNLSFEA
-708 GSVLTTV
+708 GSVLTTI
-715 GEQAFSI
+715 GDQAFSL

-735 TLTSLATNAFLRNP
+735 TLTSLGTNAFSDNAR
-749 GLTQITLTSPTDI
+749 LTQITLTSPTDL
-762 EGWPDGGTADV
+762 EGWPDGGTVDV
-773 YYGNDKLAKIV
+773 HYGKLAKIV

>member
-220 ANNAF
+220 ATNAF

-265 VEIPQMAFFNCP
+265 VEIPQKAFFNCP

-310 KTIGVRAFASLKLT
+310 KAIGISAFEGLKLT

-337 NEAFNNNKFTKLV
+337 NEAFYNDKFTKLV
-350 IGQNS
+350 IG
-355 SLTTIGDYAFS
+355 
-366 GTSLSGSLY
+366 
-375 LPNSLKT
+375 P
-382 IGVRAFAS
+382 
-390 LKLTGT
+390 
-396 LTIPDSVTTISSEA
+396 
-410 FYNNKFTKLVIGQNS
+410 NS

-496 KIDTQA
+496 KIDAQA
-502 FNSNQIE
+502 FKSNQIE

-520 TLGSYAFAQNK
+520 TLGSYAFSNNK

-564 VATVIERNAFSAQ
+564 VATVIERNAFSDQ

-636 SLVSINWGGQRGS
+636 SLVTVGSGGQGGA
-649 FTQAGI
+649 FTNAGI

-663 SHLEKIDALAFQ
+663 SHLETIATRAFQ
-675 LNKISKVVIPKSVK
+675 INKISSVVIPKSVK
-689 TIGVQA
+689 TISFNA
-695 FHSNQIASLTFEA
+695 FGKNAIKNLSFEA
-708 GSVLTTV
+708 GSVLTTI
-715 GEQAFSI
+715 GEQAFSL

-735 TLTSLATNAFLRNP
+735 TLTSLGINTFSGNAR
-749 GLTQITLTSPTDI
+749 LTQITLTSPTDI
-762 EGWPDGGTADV
+762 EGWPDGGTVDV
-773 YYGNDKLAKIV
+773 YYGKLAKIV

>member
-15 VCVLVFI
+15 VCVLVFM

-220 ANNAF
+220 ANDAF
-225 VASDNTKPL
+225 VASDNTRPL

-242 SYLTTFSFSDFTNL
+242 SYLTTFSFHVFTNL
-256 KHATLPRTL
+256 KHVTLPKTL
-265 VEIPQMAFFNCP
+265 VEISQKAFFNCP

-285 TVEKIGNYAFKGTS
+285 TVEK
-299 LSGSLYLPNSL
+299 
-310 KTIGVRAFASLKLT
+310 
-324 GTLTIP
+324 
-330 DSVTTIS
+330 
-337 NEAFNNNKFTKLV
+337 
-350 IGQNS
+350 
-355 SLTTIGDYAFS
+355 IGDYAFS

-382 IGVRAFAS
+382 IGIGAFNS

-396 LTIPDSVTTISSEA
+396 LTIPNSVTTISNEA
-410 FYNNKFTKLVIGQNS
+410 FYNNKFTKLVIGPNS

-440 SNAIALPKSL
+440 SNAIALPKSV
-450 TTVGYNAFRAN
+450 TTIGNNTFCNN
-461 SISKLALN
+461 SIPKLALN
-469 YGLKSIGYEAFESN
+469 YGLKSIGSYAFGTN

-496 KIDTQA
+496 KIDAQA
-502 FNSNQIE
+502 FQSNQIE

-515 NSALT
+515 NSTLT

-531 ISNAIMMPKGLT
+531 ISNVIMIPKNLKAIQEFT
-543 KISSYVFS
+543 FWSNKISGV
-551 NNTISS
+551 T
-557 LSFEEGS
+557 FEEGS
-564 VATVIERNAFSAQ
+564 QLKSIGKRAFQANYDSNGATITGSLN
-577 SNSIKGKL
+577 
-585 EIPASVTSIDFWAF
+585 IPPS
-599 TRALNVESLTFGE
+599 VESVGFMAFKEALKNIYELNFGE
-612 NSKLTT
+612 NSQLKTIYS
-618 LGEAVFTNNII
+618 AAFASSHI
-629 KKVVIPS
+629 KKVTIPKS
-636 SLVSINWGGQRGS
+636 VTTIEKNQSQGAAFES
-649 FTQAGI
+649 AGI
-655 EELIFEEN
+655 EELIFEEGSQLETIDNAVFSQN
-663 SHLEKIDALAFQ
+663 S
-675 LNKISKVVIPKSVK
+675 ISKVVIPKSVK
-689 TIGVQA
+689 TINPLA
-695 FHSNQIASLTFEA
+695 FYRNRISSLTFEE
-708 GSVLTTV
+708 GSQLTTI
-715 GEQAFSI
+715 GNGAFNNNS
-722 NALTTEGLGKLPS
+722 LTNDGLGKLPS
-735 TLTSLATNAFLRNP
+735 TLTTLATNAFISNP
-749 GLTQITLTSPTDI
+749 SLTKITLTSPTDI
-762 EGWPDGGTADV
+762 DGWADGSTVDGKTV
-773 YYGNDKLAKIV
+773 T

>member
-60 AQEVNPASVSN
+60 AQEVNPAYVSN

-103 LRTVTTN
+103 LRTIATN

-152 TNSDPIEVTMKLD
+152 INSDPIEVTMKLD

-208 PESIDGVNIKSI
+208 PESIDGVNINSI

-242 SYLTTFSFSDFTNL
+242 SYLTTFTFSDFTNL
-256 KHATLPRTL
+256 KYATLPKTL
-265 VEIPQMAFFNCP
+265 VEIPQKAFFNCP
-277 LTTINLPG
+277 LTTINLPD
-285 TVEKIGNYAFKGTS
+285 TVEKIDNYAFKGTS
-299 LSGSLYLPNSL
+299 LSGSLYLPKSL
-310 KTIGVRAFASLKLT
+310 KTIGVGAFDSLKLT

-330 DSVTTIS
+330 DFVTTIS
-337 NEAFNNNKFTKLV
+337 NEAFN
-350 IGQNS
+350 
-355 SLTTIGDYAFS
+355 
-366 GTSLSGSLY
+366 
-375 LPNSLKT
+375 
-382 IGVRAFAS
+382 
-390 LKLTGT
+390 
-396 LTIPDSVTTISSEA
+396 
-410 FYNNKFTKLVIGQNS
+410 NNKFTKLVIGQNS

-440 SNAIALPKSL
+440 SNAIALPKSVI
-450 TTVGYNAFRAN
+450 TIGNNTFCNN

-469 YGLKSIGYEAFESN
+469 YGLKSIGNYAFGTN

-496 KIDTQA
+496 KIDAQA
-502 FNSNQIE
+502 FQSNQIE

-520 TLGSYAFAQNK
+520 TLGSYVFSNNK
-531 ISNAIMMPKGLT
+531 ISNVIMIPKNLKAIQEFT
-543 KISSYVFS
+543 FWSNRISGV
-551 NNTISS
+551 T
-557 LSFEEGS
+557 FEEGS
-564 VATVIERNAFSAQ
+564 QLKSIGKRAFQANYDSNGATITGSLN
-577 SNSIKGKL
+577 
-585 EIPASVTSIDFWAF
+585 IPPS
-599 TRALNVESLTFGE
+599 VESIGSMAFKEALKNIDELNFGE
-612 NSKLTT
+612 NSQLKTISN
-618 LGEAVFTNNII
+618 AAFASSHI
-629 KKVVIPS
+629 KKVTIPKS
-636 SLVSINWGGQRGS
+636 VTTMERNMSQGAAFES
-649 FTQAGI
+649 AGI
-655 EELIFEEN
+655 EELIFEEGSQLETIDNAVFSQN
-663 SHLEKIDALAFQ
+663 S
-675 LNKISKVVIPKSVK
+675 ISKVVIPKSVK
-689 TIGVQA
+689 TINSRA
-695 FHSNQIASLTFEA
+695 FYLNRISSLTFEE
-708 GSVLTTV
+708 GSQLTTI
-715 GEQAFSI
+715 GDEAFNNNS
-722 NALTTEGLGKLPS
+722 LTNDGLGKLPS
-735 TLTSLATNAFLRNP
+735 TLTTLATNAFISNP
-749 GLTQITLTSPTDI
+749 SLTKITLTSPTDI
-762 EGWPDGGTADV
+762 DGWADGSTVDGKTV
-773 YYGNDKLAKIV
+773 T

>member
-15 VCVLVFI
+15 VCVLVFM

-256 KHATLPRTL
+256 KHTTLPKTL
-265 VEIPQMAFFNCP
+265 VEIPQAAFFNCP
-277 LTTINLPG
+277 LTTINLPD
-285 TVEKIGNYAFKGTS
+285 TVEKIDNYAFGGTS

-310 KTIGVRAFASLKLT
+310 KTIGISAFE
-324 GTLTIP
+324 G
-330 DSVTTIS
+330 
-337 NEAFNNNKFTKLV
+337 
-350 IGQNS
+350 
-355 SLTTIGDYAFS
+355 
-366 GTSLSGSLY
+366 
-375 LPNSLKT
+375 
-382 IGVRAFAS
+382 

-469 YGLKSIGYEAFESN
+469 YGLKSIGYEAFEGN

-496 KIDTQA
+496 KIDAQA
-502 FNSNQIE
+502 FRLNQIE

-520 TLGSYAFAQNK
+520 TLGYYAFAQNK
-531 ISNAIMMPKGLT
+531 ISNVIMIPKNLKAIQEFT
-543 KISSYVFS
+543 FWSNKISGV
-551 NNTISS
+551 T
-557 LSFEEGS
+557 FEEGS
-564 VATVIERNAFSAQ
+564 QLKSIGKRAFQANYDSNGATITGSLN
-577 SNSIKGKL
+577 
-585 EIPASVTSIDFWAF
+585 IPPS
-599 TRALNVESLTFGE
+599 VESVGFMAFKEALKNIYELNFGE
-612 NSKLTT
+612 NSQLKTIYS
-618 LGEAVFTNNII
+618 AAFASSHI
-629 KKVVIPS
+629 KKVTIPKS
-636 SLVSINWGGQRGS
+636 VTTIEKNQSQGAAFES
-649 FTQAGI
+649 AGI
-655 EELIFEEN
+655 EELIFEEGSQLETIDNAVFSQN
-663 SHLEKIDALAFQ
+663 S
-675 LNKISKVVIPKSVK
+675 ISKVVIPKSVK
-689 TIGVQA
+689 TINPLA
-695 FHSNQIASLTFEA
+695 FYRNRISSLTFEE
-708 GSVLTTV
+708 GSQLTTI
-715 GEQAFSI
+715 GNEAFNNNS
-722 NALTTEGLGKLPS
+722 LTNDGLGKLPS
-735 TLTSLATNAFLRNP
+735 TLTTLATNAFISNP
-749 GLTQITLTSPTDI
+749 SLTKITLTSPTDI
-762 EGWPDGGTADV
+762 DGWADGSTVDGKTV
-773 YYGNDKLAKIV
+773 T

>member
-60 AQEVNPASVSN
+60 AQEVNPAYVSN

-103 LRTVTTN
+103 LRTIATN

-152 TNSDPIEVTMKLD
+152 INSDPIEVTMKLD

-208 PESIDGVNIKSI
+208 PESIDGVNINSI

-242 SYLTTFSFSDFTNL
+242 SYLTTFTFSDFTNL
-256 KHATLPRTL
+256 KYATLPKTL
-265 VEIPQMAFFNCP
+265 VEIPQKAFFNCP

-310 KTIGVRAFASLKLT
+310 KTIGISAFEGLKLT

-337 NEAFNNNKFTKLV
+337 NEAFYNDKFTKLV
-350 IGQNS
+350 IG
-355 SLTTIGDYAFS
+355 
-366 GTSLSGSLY
+366 
-375 LPNSLKT
+375 P
-382 IGVRAFAS
+382 
-390 LKLTGT
+390 
-396 LTIPDSVTTISSEA
+396 
-410 FYNNKFTKLVIGQNS
+410 NS

-450 TTVGYNAFRAN
+450 TTIGYNAFRAN

-469 YGLKSIGYEAFESN
+469 YGLRSIGYEAFESN

-502 FNSNQIE
+502 FKSNQIE

-515 NSALT
+515 NSALA
-520 TLGSYAFAQNK
+520 TLGSYAFSNNK

-551 NNTISS
+551 INTISS

-564 VATVIERNAFSAQ
+564 VATVIERNAFSDQ

-629 KKVVIPS
+629 KKVVLPS
-636 SLVSINWGGQRGS
+636 SLVTIGSGGQGGA
-649 FTQAGI
+649 FTNAGI

-663 SHLEKIDALAFQ
+663 SHLETIETHAFKT
-675 LNKISKVVIPKSVK
+675 NKISSVVIPKSVK
-689 TIGVQA
+689 TISFRA
-695 FHSNQIASLTFEA
+695 FSDNTIKNLSFEA

>member
-60 AQEVNPASVSN
+60 AQELNPAYVSN

-242 SYLTTFSFSDFTNL
+242 SYLTTFTFSDFTNL
-256 KHATLPRTL
+256 KYATLPKTL

-310 KTIGVRAFASLKLT
+310 KTIGVGAFASLKLT

-355 SLTTIGDYAFS
+355 SLTTIG
-366 GTSLSGSLY
+366 
-375 LPNSLKT
+375 
-382 IGVRAFAS
+382 
-390 LKLTGT
+390 
-396 LTIPDSVTTISSEA
+396 
-410 FYNNKFTKLVIGQNS
+410 
-425 SLTTIGNNAFRNNQI
+425 NNAFRNNQI

-450 TTVGYNAFRAN
+450 TTIGYNAFRAN
-461 SISKLALN
+461 SIPKLALN

-564 VATVIERNAFSAQ
+564 VATVIERDAFSAQ

-585 EIPASVTSIDFWAF
+585 EIPASVTSIAFWAF
-599 TRALNVESLTFGE
+599 SGALNVESLTFGE

-636 SLVSINWGGQRGS
+636 SLVTVGSGGQGGA
-649 FTQAGI
+649 FTNAGI

-663 SHLEKIDALAFQ
+663 SHLETIETHAFKT
-675 LNKISKVVIPKSVK
+675 NKISSVVIPKSVK
-689 TIGVQA
+689 TISFRA
-695 FHSNQIASLTFEA
+695 FSDNTIKNLSFEA

-715 GEQAFSI
+715 GEQAFSM

>member
-137 FTFKIVFDERATTLP
+137 FTFKIVFNERATTLP

-182 DNTCFSYNASGV
+182 DNTCFSYNARGV

-220 ANNAF
+220 ATNAF

-265 VEIPQMAFFNCP
+265 VEIPQKAFFNCP

-285 TVEKIGNYAFKGTS
+285 TVEKIGNYAFKKTS

-310 KTIGVRAFASLKLT
+310 KTIGIGAFDSLKLT

-337 NEAFNNNKFTKLV
+337 NEAF
-350 IGQNS
+350 
-355 SLTTIGDYAFS
+355 
-366 GTSLSGSLY
+366 
-375 LPNSLKT
+375 
-382 IGVRAFAS
+382 
-390 LKLTGT
+390 
-396 LTIPDSVTTISSEA
+396 
-410 FYNNKFTKLVIGQNS
+410 YNNKFTKLVISQNS

-440 SNAIALPKSL
+440 SNAIALPKSV
-450 TTVGYNAFRAN
+450 TTIGNNTFCNN
-461 SISKLALN
+461 SIPELALN
-469 YGLKSIGYEAFESN
+469 YGLKSIGNYAFGTN

-496 KIDTQA
+496 KIDAQA
-502 FNSNQIE
+502 FKSNQIE

-515 NSALT
+515 DSALT
-520 TLGSYAFAQNK
+520 TLGSYAFSQNK

-564 VATVIERNAFSAQ
+564 VATVIERNAFSGQAK
-577 SNSIKGKL
+577 SIKGTL

-599 TRALNVESLTFGE
+599 TGALDVNLLTFGE
-612 NSKLTT
+612 NSKLIT

-636 SLVSINWGGQRGS
+636 SLVTVGSGGQGGA
-649 FTQAGI
+649 FTNAGI

-663 SHLEKIDALAFQ
+663 SHLETIETRAFQ
-675 LNKISKVVIPKSVK
+675 INKISSVVIPKSVK
-689 TIGVQA
+689 TISFNA
-695 FHSNQIASLTFEA
+695 FGNNAIKNLSFEA
-708 GSVLTTV
+708 GSVLTTI
-715 GEQAFSI
+715 GEQAFSL

-735 TLTSLATNAFLRNP
+735 TLTSLGINTFSGNAR
-749 GLTQITLTSPTDI
+749 LTQITLTSPTDI
-762 EGWPDGGTADV
+762 EGWPDGGTVDV
-773 YYGNDKLAKIV
+773 YYGKLAKIV

>member
-137 FTFKIVFDERATTLP
+137 FTFKIMFDERATTLP

-242 SYLTTFSFSDFTNL
+242 SYLTTFSFSNFTNL

-265 VEIPQMAFFNCP
+265 VEIPQKAFFNCP

-285 TVEKIGNYAFKGTS
+285 TVEKIDNYAFKGTS

-310 KTIGVRAFASLKLT
+310 KTIGISAFE
-324 GTLTIP
+324 G
-330 DSVTTIS
+330 
-337 NEAFNNNKFTKLV
+337 
-350 IGQNS
+350 
-355 SLTTIGDYAFS
+355 
-366 GTSLSGSLY
+366 
-375 LPNSLKT
+375 
-382 IGVRAFAS
+382 

-410 FYNNKFTKLVIGQNS
+410 FYNNKFTKLVIGPNS

-502 FNSNQIE
+502 FQSNQIE

-531 ISNAIMMPKGLT
+531 ISNVIMIPKNLKALQEFT
-543 KISSYVFS
+543 FWSNIISGV
-551 NNTISS
+551 T
-557 LSFEEGS
+557 FEEGS
-564 VATVIERNAFSAQ
+564 QLKSIGKRAFQFNYDSNGATITGSLN
-577 SNSIKGKL
+577 
-585 EIPASVTSIDFWAF
+585 IPPS
-599 TRALNVESLTFGE
+599 VESVGFMAFKEALKNIDELNFGE
-612 NSKLTT
+612 NSQLKTIYS
-618 LGEAVFTNNII
+618 AAFASSRI
-629 KKVVIPS
+629 KKVTIPKS
-636 SLVSINWGGQRGS
+636 VTTIEKNQSQGAAFQG
-649 FTQAGI
+649 AGI
-655 EELIFEEN
+655 KELIFEEGSQLETIDNAVFSQN
-663 SHLEKIDALAFQ
+663 S
-675 LNKISKVVIPKSVK
+675 ISKVVIPKSVK
-689 TIGVQA
+689 TINPLA
-695 FHSNQIASLTFEA
+695 FYRNRISSLTFEE
-708 GSVLTTV
+708 GSQLTTI
-715 GEQAFSI
+715 GNEAFNNNS
-722 NALTTEGLGKLPS
+722 LTNDGLGKLPS
-735 TLTSLATNAFLRNP
+735 TLTTLATNAFISNP
-749 GLTQITLTSPTDI
+749 SLTKITLTSPTDI
-762 EGWPDGGTADV
+762 DGWADGSTVDGKTV
-773 YYGNDKLAKIV
+773 T

>member
-242 SYLTTFSFSDFTNL
+242 SYLTTFSFSNFTNL

-265 VEIPQMAFFNCP
+265 VEIPQKAFFNCP

-310 KTIGVRAFASLKLT
+310 KTIGISAFEGLKLT

-337 NEAFNNNKFTKLV
+337 NEAFYNNKFTKLV
-350 IGQNS
+350 ISQNS
-355 SLTTIGDYAFS
+355 SLTTIGD
-366 GTSLSGSLY
+366 
-375 LPNSLKT
+375 
-382 IGVRAFAS
+382 
-390 LKLTGT
+390 
-396 LTIPDSVTTISSEA
+396 
-410 FYNNKFTKLVIGQNS
+410 
-425 SLTTIGNNAFRNNQI
+425 NAFRNNQI
-440 SNAIALPKSL
+440 SNAIALPKSV
-450 TTVGYNAFRAN
+450 TTIGNNTFCNN
-461 SISKLALN
+461 SIPELALN
-469 YGLKSIGYEAFESN
+469 YGLKSIGSHAFDTN

-502 FNSNQIE
+502 FKSNQIE

-531 ISNAIMMPKGLT
+531 ISNVIMIPKNLKAIQEFT
-543 KISSYVFS
+543 FWSNIISGV
-551 NNTISS
+551 T
-557 LSFEEGS
+557 FEEGS
-564 VATVIERNAFSAQ
+564 QLKSIGKRAFQLNYDSNGATITGSLN
-577 SNSIKGKL
+577 
-585 EIPASVTSIDFWAF
+585 IPPS
-599 TRALNVESLTFGE
+599 VESVGFMAFKEALKNIDELNFGE
-612 NSKLTT
+612 NSQLKTIYSAAF
-618 LGEAVFTNNII
+618 AVSHI
-629 KKVVIPS
+629 KKVTIPKS
-636 SLVSINWGGQRGS
+636 VTTMERNMSQGAAFQS
-649 FTQAGI
+649 AGI
-655 EELIFEEN
+655 KELIFEEGSQLETIDNAVFSQN
-663 SHLEKIDALAFQ
+663 S
-675 LNKISKVVIPKSVK
+675 ISKVVIPKSVK
-689 TIGVQA
+689 TINPLA
-695 FHSNQIASLTFEA
+695 FYRNRISSLTFEE
-708 GSVLTTV
+708 GSQLTTI
-715 GEQAFSI
+715 GNEAFNNNS
-722 NALTTEGLGKLPS
+722 LTNDGLGKLPS
-735 TLTSLATNAFLRNP
+735 TLTTLATNAFISNP
-749 GLTQITLTSPTDI
+749 SLTKITLTSPTDI
-762 EGWPDGGTADV
+762 DGWADGSTVDGKTV
-773 YYGNDKLAKIV
+773 T

>member
-15 VCVLVFI
+15 VCVLVFM

-220 ANNAF
+220 ANDAF

-256 KHATLPRTL
+256 KHTTLPKTL
-265 VEIPQMAFFNCP
+265 VEIPQAAFFNCP
-277 LTTINLPG
+277 LTTINLPD
-285 TVEKIGNYAFKGTS
+285 TVEKIDNYAFGGTS

-310 KTIGVRAFASLKLT
+310 KTIGISAFE
-324 GTLTIP
+324 G
-330 DSVTTIS
+330 
-337 NEAFNNNKFTKLV
+337 
-350 IGQNS
+350 
-355 SLTTIGDYAFS
+355 
-366 GTSLSGSLY
+366 
-375 LPNSLKT
+375 
-382 IGVRAFAS
+382 

-410 FYNNKFTKLVIGQNS
+410 FYNTKFTKLVIGQNS

-469 YGLKSIGYEAFESN
+469 YGLKSIGYEAFEGN

-496 KIDTQA
+496 KIDAQA
-502 FNSNQIE
+502 FRLNQIE

-520 TLGSYAFAQNK
+520 TLGYYAFAQNK
-531 ISNAIMMPKGLT
+531 ISNVIMIPKNLKAIQEFT
-543 KISSYVFS
+543 FWSNIISGV
-551 NNTISS
+551 T
-557 LSFEEGS
+557 FEEGS
-564 VATVIERNAFSAQ
+564 QLKSIGKRAFQANYDSNGATITGSLN
-577 SNSIKGKL
+577 
-585 EIPASVTSIDFWAF
+585 IPPS
-599 TRALNVESLTFGE
+599 VESIGFMAFKEALKNIDELNFGE
-612 NSKLTT
+612 NSQLKTIYS
-618 LGEAVFTNNII
+618 AAFASSHI
-629 KKVVIPS
+629 KKVTIPKS
-636 SLVSINWGGQRGS
+636 VTTIEK
-649 FTQAGI
+649 TQSQGAAFESAGI
-655 EELIFEEN
+655 EELIFEEGSQLETIDNAVFSQN
-663 SHLEKIDALAFQ
+663 S
-675 LNKISKVVIPKSVK
+675 ISKVVIPKSVK
-689 TIGVQA
+689 TINPLA
-695 FHSNQIASLTFEA
+695 FYRNRISSLTFED
-708 GSVLTTV
+708 GSQLTTI
-715 GEQAFSI
+715 GNEAF
-722 NALTTEGLGKLPS
+722 NRNLLTNDGLGKLPS
-735 TLTSLATNAFLRNP
+735 TLTTLATNAFISNP
-749 GLTQITLTSPTDI
+749 SLTKITLTSPIDI
-762 EGWPDGGTADV
+762 DGWADGSTVDGKTV
-773 YYGNDKLAKIV
+773 T

>member
-47 YISDI
+47 YISNI
-52 KLKNSTGR
+52 RLKGSTGR
-60 AQEVNPASVSN
+60 AQELNPASVSN

-265 VEIPQMAFFNCP
+265 VEIPQTAFFNCP

-299 LSGSLYLPNSL
+299 LSGSLYLPKSL
-310 KTIGVRAFASLKLT
+310 KTIGISAFEGLKLT

-337 NEAFNNNKFTKLV
+337 NEAFYNDKFTKLV
-350 IGQNS
+350 IG
-355 SLTTIGDYAFS
+355 
-366 GTSLSGSLY
+366 
-375 LPNSLKT
+375 P
-382 IGVRAFAS
+382 
-390 LKLTGT
+390 
-396 LTIPDSVTTISSEA
+396 
-410 FYNNKFTKLVIGQNS
+410 NS

-450 TTVGYNAFRAN
+450 TTIGYNAFRAN

-469 YGLKSIGYEAFESN
+469 YGLRSIGYEAFESN

-496 KIDTQA
+496 KIDAQA
-502 FNSNQIE
+502 FKSNQIE

-520 TLGSYAFAQNK
+520 TLGSYAFAENK
-531 ISNAIMMPKGLT
+531 ISNVIMIPKNLKALQEFT
-543 KISSYVFS
+543 FFSNKISGV
-551 NNTISS
+551 T
-557 LSFEEGS
+557 FEEGS
-564 VATVIERNAFSAQ
+564 QLKSIGKRAFQANHDSNGATITGTLN
-577 SNSIKGKL
+577 
-585 EIPASVTSIDFWAF
+585 IPPS
-599 TRALNVESLTFGE
+599 VESIGFMAFKEALKNIDELNFGE
-612 NSKLTT
+612 NSQLKTIYS
-618 LGEAVFTNNII
+618 AAFASSHI
-629 KKVVIPS
+629 KKVTIPKS
-636 SLVSINWGGQRGS
+636 VTTMERNMSQGAAFES
-649 FTQAGI
+649 AGI
-655 EELIFEEN
+655 EELIFEEGSQLETIDNAVFSQN
-663 SHLEKIDALAFQ
+663 S
-675 LNKISKVVIPKSVK
+675 ISKVVIPKSVK
-689 TIGVQA
+689 TINSRA
-695 FHSNQIASLTFEA
+695 FYRNRISSLTFEE
-708 GSVLTTV
+708 GSQLTTI
-715 GEQAFSI
+715 GDEAFNNNS
-722 NALTTEGLGKLPS
+722 LTNDGLGKLPS
-735 TLTSLATNAFLRNP
+735 TLTTLATNAFILNP
-749 GLTQITLTSPTDI
+749 SLTKITLTSPTDI
-762 EGWPDGGTADV
+762 DGWADGSTVDGKTV
-773 YYGNDKLAKIV
+773 T